1 MSLTEEQATVG
12 RSFRWINSTQAIF
25 RFIKQKP
32 LGAFGAAVILLFV
45 VIAIFADIIAP
56 FDPLETNYRFMMTPP
71 TVGHW
76 MGTDVFGRDILSRI
90 IYGSRT
96 AMLIGFSTSFIA
108 ATLGAIIGVFSAYQ
122 GGKTDLIIQRFMDIL
137 LSFPLIVMALAMV
150 AILGIGTMTLIIA
163 IVVPMIPRAARVVRA
178 SALSIRESLYVE
190 SAEVIGATS
199 SRIIYLHML
208 PNVIG
213 PYLIMLTSFLG
224 QAILLEA
231 SLSFIGLGVAEPTPA
246 WGLML
251 KGAAEQFIEQAPWMS
266 IFPGLA
272 ISFAVFGF
280 NVFGDA
286 LRDVL
291 DPRLRSR

>member
-1 MSLTEEQATVG
+1 MTEQIAKPEDAMKRSG
-12 RSFRWINSTQAIF
+12 RLKTIAQFTR
-25 RFIKQKP
+25 QKP
-32 LGAFGAAVILLFV
+32 LGAFGAAIIV
-45 VIAIFADIIAP
+45 VFFIAAIFADMLAP
-56 FDPLETNYRFMMTPP
+56 FDPLETNYGSMMQPP
-71 TVGHW
+71 SFANW

-90 IYGSRT
+90 LYGSRT
-96 AMLIGFSTSFIA
+96 AMLIGFTTSFVA
-108 ATLGAIIGVFSAYQ
+108 ATLGAVIGVFSAYQ
-122 GGKTDLIIQRFMDIL
+122 GGTTDLLIQRVMDVI

-150 AILGIGTMTLIIA
+150 AVLGVGTSTLVLA
-163 IVVPMIPRAARVVRA
+163 IVVPMIPRATRVVRA

-190 SAEVIGATS
+190 SAEVIGAKP

-208 PNVIG
+208 PNVMG

-272 ISFAVFGF
+272 ISLAVFGF

-291 DPRLRSR
+291 DPKLRLR

>member
-1 MSLTEEQATVG
+1 MTEQQTTVG
-12 RSFRWINSTQAIF
+12 RSIRLLKSTQSFF

-32 LGAFGAAVILLFV
+32 LGAFGAAVILLFAFV
-45 VIAIFADIIAP
+45 AIFADIIAP
-56 FDPLETNYRFMMTPP
+56 VDPLETNYRFMMTPP

-76 MGTDVFGRDILSRI
+76 MGTDAFGRDILSRI

-122 GGKTDLIIQRFMDIL
+122 GGKTDLFIQQIMDIL

-150 AILGIGTMTLIIA
+150 AILGIGTTTLIVA
-163 IVVPMIPRAARVVRA
+163 IVIPMIPRAARVVRS

-190 SAEVIGATS
+190 SAEVIGATPR
-199 SRIIYLHML
+199 RIIYLHML
-208 PNVIG
+208 PNVMAS
-213 PYLIMLTSFLG
+213 YLIMLTYFFG
-224 QAILLEA
+224 HAILLEA
-231 SLSFIGLGVAEPTPA
+231 TLSFIGLGVSEPTPA

-291 DPRLRSR
+291 DPKLRMR